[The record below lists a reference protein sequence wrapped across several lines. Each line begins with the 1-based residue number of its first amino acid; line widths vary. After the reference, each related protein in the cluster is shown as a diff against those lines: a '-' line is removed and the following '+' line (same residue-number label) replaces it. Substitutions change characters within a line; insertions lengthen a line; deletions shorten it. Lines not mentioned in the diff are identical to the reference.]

1 MYNNNSNP
9 SGSYN
14 NGGQYNDRNNDRN
27 SGSYGSNSGSYG
39 SNRNNGGSQGTPH
52 VELYSTKILAGTRT
66 YFLNLKEDRKGNKYL
81 VIKESKRTQDGT
93 FEKHQIIIYQE
104 DFAKLTTGLNDV
116 FTFLQSGNNSQES
129 NEQQQPEATSSEE
142 AEMS

>member
-1 MYNNNSNP
+1 MYNNNNSNNS

-14 NGGQYNDRNNDRN
+14 NGGQYNDRN
-27 SGSYGSNSGSYG
+27 SGSYG
-39 SNRNNGGSQGTPH
+39 SNRNNGGNGQATPH

-116 FTFLQSGNNSQES
+116 FTFLQSGSSSGENSQSTAEVV
-129 NEQQQPEATSSEE
+129 PTEE
-142 AEMS
+142 TEMN